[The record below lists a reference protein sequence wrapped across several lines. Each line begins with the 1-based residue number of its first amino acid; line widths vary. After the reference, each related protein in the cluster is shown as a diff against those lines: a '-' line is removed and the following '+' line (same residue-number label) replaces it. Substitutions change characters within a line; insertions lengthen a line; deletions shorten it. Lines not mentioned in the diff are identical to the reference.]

1 MRPARDAGSGWGAE
15 WLRFLG
21 GSAHPTLSD
30 TRYNDLFVCPGT
42 ATATTPP
49 DVCVESGGNASV
61 ANAQEAMTATVA
73 IP

>member
-1 MRPARDAGSGWGAE
+1 MGGRVASVP
-15 WLRFLG
+15 G
-21 GSAHPTLSD
+21 GSAHPTWSD

-42 ATATTPP
+42 ATATTPL

-61 ANAQEAMTATVA
+61 ANAQEAMTVTVA